1 MGVRADSGRGRQ
13 AVRIHVGDSEL
24 VKPLLEYFEEQADC
38 VALQV
43 AETEIE
49 VSLLGSFRTEVHD
62 ANVERLVSAFRQYRR
77 GSQNG
82 SN

>member
-1 MGVRADSGRGRQ
+1 
-13 AVRIHVGDSEL
+13 
-24 VKPLLEYFEEQADC
+24 
-38 VALQV
+38 V

-62 ANVERLVSAFRQYRR
+62 ANVERLVSAFRRYRH

-82 SN
+82 KN